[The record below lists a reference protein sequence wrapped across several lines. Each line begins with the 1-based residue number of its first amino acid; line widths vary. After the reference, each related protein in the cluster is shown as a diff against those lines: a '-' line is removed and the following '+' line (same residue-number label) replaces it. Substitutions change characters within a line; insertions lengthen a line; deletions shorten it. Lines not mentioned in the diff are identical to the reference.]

1 MYDSPMDYYK
11 NAEPRLRAYVIF
23 PGDMFKGKEIEIYAG
38 VYTGSTPIKP
48 LLSDYSYGSA
58 TTKYNHLSAYKE
70 KPKTLYLSPKSEDQ
84 QEIVTLPDGST
95 MKAAGQNGP
104 FYEDGGS
111 AMTGLL
117 ARKWLNPDPAFV
129 PREGNSAQP
138 FILMRYAAVL
148 LNAPEAAV
156 ELSLAGVS
164 SPDDTDMLSVATK
177 AINDIR
183 ERAGARLLTSSL
195 AGTID
200 SRDIVRKE
208 RRKELAFEH
217 KTKWDLRRWRVT
229 HYEGRD
235 GFWGDVTRT
244 VSATRPVIVSVVSI
258 RSIRRRQAS
267 GSSTFVSTI
276 RLPVTKTLATLLW
289 TITSRFRVVRFLRV
303 L

>member
-1 MYDSPMDYYK
+1 
-11 NAEPRLRAYVIF
+11 
-23 PGDMFKGKEIEIYAG
+23 
-38 VYTGSTPIKP
+38 
-48 LLSDYSYGSA
+48 
-58 TTKYNHLSAYKE
+58 
-70 KPKTLYLSPKSEDQ
+70 
-84 QEIVTLPDGST
+84 

-138 FILMRYAAVL
+138 FILMRYAEVL
-148 LNAPEAAV
+148 LNAAEAAV

-217 KTKWDLRRWRVT
+217 KTKWDL
-229 HYEGRD
+229 
-235 GFWGDVTRT
+235 
-244 VSATRPVIVSVVSI
+244 
-258 RSIRRRQAS
+258 
-267 GSSTFVSTI
+267 
-276 RLPVTKTLATLLW
+276 LPLACEPL
-289 TITSRFRVVRFLRV
+289 
-303 L
+303 